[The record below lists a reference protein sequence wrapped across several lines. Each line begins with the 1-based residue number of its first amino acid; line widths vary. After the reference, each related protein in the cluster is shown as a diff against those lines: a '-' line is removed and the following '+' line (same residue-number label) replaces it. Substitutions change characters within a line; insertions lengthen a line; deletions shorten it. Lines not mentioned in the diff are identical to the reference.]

1 MKSYALLCWFLLITA
16 AGYAMF
22 HVSFQV
28 EELEQELSDL
38 NRTALNEQEAIH
50 VLRAEWSYLSRP
62 DRISELAKE
71 LLPSLR
77 PPAVSQIQTVEQ
89 LPEKGADSV
98 IPAAMRSEFRLWKKI
113 NN

>member
-1 MKSYALLCWFLLITA
+1 MKSYALLCWLLLITA

-89 LPEKGADSV
+89 LPEKGADAV
-98 IPAAMRSEFRLWKKI
+98 IPAAMRSEFRLWNKI

>member
-1 MKSYALLCWFLLITA
+1 MKSYALLCWLLLITA

-28 EELEQELSDL
+28 EELEQDLSDL

-89 LPEKGADSV
+89 LPEKHADNV
-98 IPAAMRSEFRLWKKI
+98 IPAAMRFEFPLWKK
-113 NN
+113 NDE

>member
-1 MKSYALLCWFLLITA
+1 MKSYALLCWLLLITA

-62 DRISELAKE
+62 DRISELATE

-77 PPAVSQIQTVEQ
+77 PPVVSQIQTVEQ
-89 LPEKGADSV
+89 LPEKQNDSV
-98 IPAAMRSEFRLWKKI
+98 IPAAMRFGVPPQTKAGD
-113 NN
+113 

>member
-1 MKSYALLCWFLLITA
+1 MKSYALLCWLALITA

-62 DRISELAKE
+62 DRISELAKD

-89 LPEKGADSV
+89 LPEKHADTV
-98 IPAAMRSEFRLWKKI
+98 IPASMRFEYPVWKKFDD
-113 NN
+113 